1 MKKWMSI
8 SLGAVISFMLL
19 GCGTT
24 TTSRIKE
31 KQSVFDMHPS
41 EVQERIQKGQVQVG
55 DNEDLVYIAWGR
67 PDHKYNRTTKEG
79 PSEVWAY
86 SEYKLSPER
95 QRVSG
100 EFRYRDSKGQ
110 WRTAHD
116 DIWVD
121 VDVRHEYDAKRAEF
135 QNGTVISIEEHQ

>member
-1 MKKWMSI
+1 MKKWITI
-8 SLGAVISFMLL
+8 SLGTLISLALL

-24 TTSRIKE
+24 TSSRIKQ
-31 KQSVFDMHPS
+31 KQSVFDAYPS
-41 EVQERIQKGQVQVG
+41 DVQERVKKGQVRVG
-55 DNEDLVYIAWGR
+55 DNEDLVYMAWGK
-67 PDHKYNRTTKEG
+67 PDHKYDRTTKSA
-79 PSEVWAY
+79 PSEIWAY
-86 SEYKLSPER
+86 SDYKSTPER
-95 QRVSG
+95 QRVAG